1 MKHAKKKVPMKRRTK
16 FTILAIMNIIWY
28 TIVVLVLS
36 FYDHT
41 VPAELTTA
49 WFAAWTIELALLF
62 GIKVKSKDA
71 PSSEYKY
78 IYFAFVRDVASSV
91 IPVITDVKYTE
102 VIGTQSVFSASG
114 NYTSELLSDFN
125 MTMEC
130 DPLSHIAKCRL
141 KYMMRIT
148 VFNSL
153 TLIRK
158 LLAI

>member
-1 MKHAKKKVPMKRRTK
+1 MKHAKKKVPMRRRTK

-71 PSSEYKY
+71 SSAEYKDMPDY
-78 IYFAFVRDVASSV
+78 TDEPDIQDIPETATAQISEEKAIDVQDESNV
-91 IPVITDVKYTE
+91 PDYDE
-102 VIGTQSVFSASG
+102 DLG
-114 NYTSELLSDFN
+114 
-125 MTMEC
+125 
-130 DPLSHIAKCRL
+130 
-141 KYMMRIT
+141 
-148 VFNSL
+148 
-153 TLIRK
+153 
-158 LLAI
+158 

>member
-36 FYDHT
+36 FYDHI

-71 PSSEYKY
+71 PSTEYKY
-78 IYFAFVRDVASSV
+78 IPDYTDELDIQDIPETTTAQVFEEKAIDVQDESNV
-91 IPVITDVKYTE
+91 PDYDE
-102 VIGTQSVFSASG
+102 DLG
-114 NYTSELLSDFN
+114 
-125 MTMEC
+125 
-130 DPLSHIAKCRL
+130 
-141 KYMMRIT
+141 
-148 VFNSL
+148 
-153 TLIRK
+153 
-158 LLAI
+158 